1 MSLRAGERLGPYEI
15 LGGLGAGGM
24 GDVYRARD
32 PRLGRTVAIK
42 VLPATF
48 SADPSRRHRFEQEA
62 RAAGQLNHPDVL
74 AVYDVGDHEDSPY
87 LVTELLEG
95 ETLRERLQVGAL
107 PVRKAA
113 DCALQVARGLA
124 AAHDKG
130 IVHRDL
136 KPENLFLTKDGIVK
150 ILDFGL
156 ARLERV
162 PEPGSEET
170 ATATTGTEPGTV
182 MGTVGYMSPEQVRG
196 EAADHR
202 SDLFALGA
210 VLYEMLTG
218 RRAFHRDSSVETLN
232 AILKEEPAEFPPDR
246 QIPPGL
252 DRIVRHCLEK
262 KPEDRYQSARDLAF
276 ELEGLTGSSV
286 TAAKAVAP
294 AVGRWRR
301 GLVGAAVGLA
311 ALAALAG
318 AFLAGR
324 RTAPPMIPGFRQLT
338 FRRGAVASARFT
350 PDGQTVIYSAAW
362 DGQPLEIASMR
373 TDGPESKPLGL
384 PPGYVASVSSKG
396 ELAVVLTSEPHG
408 EASGTLARVPLSGGA
423 PREIADD
430 VWCADW
436 APDGENLVVRRTPG
450 LWQIEYP
457 IGHVISPF
465 SLGCPRFSPDGSRI
479 GYPTV
484 GGWAIFEPTSGRTS
498 HVTGIPDRWHWGWW
512 AWSPRGD
519 EIWFPAGDEPEQRPI
534 EAVSL
539 AGRRRLLVRIAG
551 GASVLDVSRDGRL
564 LIEHSV
570 ARFGVR
576 GRGPGE
582 ATERELSVFDR
593 TTLFDLSADGRRVL
607 LSESGSAAGPVPR
620 AYLRATDGS
629 EPVRLGQGEPLSLSP
644 DGRWFAQSIG
654 SILQGPDS
662 WQGSRL
668 RLVPTGPGETREVA
682 FPDLVVHW
690 AGWLPDGQRLLLTA
704 RERARPL
711 RVFVA
716 GLDGKGL
723 RAITPE
729 GVFPRAAA
737 THGWTVAVS
746 DGRRLAVEGPSGVLT
761 LYSIDGLDL
770 PREVPGLEPAFHA
783 VRFADDGRSLFV
795 VAHQGTPTR
804 LYRVD
809 LATGRRALAH
819 ELMPPDPIGVTTFT
833 GAFVTPDGRAYA
845 YGYRQVIGNL
855 YLVEGLP

>member
-1 MSLRAGERLGPYEI
+1 MTLRAGQRLGPYEL

-24 GDVYRARD
+24 GEVYRARD

-42 VLPATF
+42 VLPAAT
-48 SADPSRRHRFEQEA
+48 SADPSRRRRFEHET
-62 RAAGQLNHPDVL
+62 RAAGQLNHPNVL
-74 AVYDVGDHEDSPY
+74 AVYDVGDHEGAPY

-95 ETLRERLQVGAL
+95 ETLRERLRIGAL

-113 DCALQVARGLA
+113 DHALQVARGLA
-124 AAHDKG
+124 AAHDRG

-136 KPENLFLTKDGIVK
+136 KPENLFLTRDGIVK

-156 ARLERV
+156 ARLERA
-162 PEPGSEET
+162 PGPGSE
-170 ATATTGTEPGTV
+170 ATVTTDTEPGTV
-182 MGTVGYMSPEQVRG
+182 MGTVGYMSPEQVKG

-202 SDLFALGA
+202 ADVFALGA

-232 AILKEEPAEFPPDR
+232 AILKDEPEEFPPDR
-246 QIPPGL
+246 QIPPAL
-252 DRIVRHCLEK
+252 DRVVRHCLEK
-262 KPEDRYQSARDLAF
+262 RPEDRYQSVRDLGF
-276 ELEGLTGSSV
+276 ELEGLSGSAL
-286 TAAKAVAP
+286 TAARAAAP

-301 GLVGAAVGLA
+301 WLLGAAV
-311 ALAALAG
+311 ALVALGG
-318 AFLAGR
+318 AFIGGR
-324 RTAPPMIPGFRQLT
+324 RTAVPTIPSFRQLT
-338 FRRGAVASARFT
+338 FRRGTVASARFT
-350 PDGQTVIYSAAW
+350 PDGQTVVYGAAW
-362 DGQPLEIASMR
+362 DGQPSVIASLR

-396 ELAVVLTSEPHG
+396 ELAVILPSEPHG
-408 EASGTLARVPLSGGA
+408 EGPGTLARVPLSGGA
-423 PREIADD
+423 PREIAED

-457 IGHVISPF
+457 VGHVIAPV
-465 SLGCPRFSPDGSRI
+465 SLGCPRFSPDGRRI
-479 GYPTV
+479 GFPMPD
-484 GGWAIFEPTSGRTS
+484 GWAVFEPASGRTA
-498 HVTGIPDRWHWGWW
+498 HVTGIPDLWHWAWW

-519 EIWFPAGDEPEQRPI
+519 EIWFSSGDDPEQRPI

-539 AGRRRLLVRIAG
+539 AGRRRLLGRIAG
-551 GASVLDVSRDGRL
+551 AASLLDVSRDGRL

-576 GRGPGE
+576 GRGPGQ
-582 ATERELSVFDR
+582 AAERELSVFDR

-607 LSESGSAAGPVPR
+607 LSEWGSAAGSVPR
-620 AYLRATDGS
+620 TYLRATDGS
-629 EPVRLGQGEPLSLSP
+629 DPVRLGQGEPLSLSP
-644 DGRWFAQSIG
+644 DGRWFAQSIE
-654 SILQGPDS
+654 SIFQTEAS

-668 RLVPTGPGETREVA
+668 RFVPTGPGETREVA
-682 FPDLVVHW
+682 FPDLVIHW

-704 RERARPL
+704 RERGRPL
-711 RVFVA
+711 RVFVV

-746 DGRRLAVEGPSGVLT
+746 DGRRLAVEGPSGVVT
-761 LYSIDGLDL
+761 LYSVDGPDE
-770 PREVPGLEPAFHA
+770 PREVPSLEPAFHA
-783 VRFADDGRSLFV
+783 VRFGDDGRSLFV

-819 ELMPPDPIGVTTFT
+819 ELMPPDPIGVTTF
-833 GAFVTPDGRAYA
+833 GAAFVTPDGRAYA
-845 YGYRQVIGNL
+845 YDYRQVIGNL
-855 YLVEGLP
+855 YLAEGLR